1 MGILLLVVICSFFTC
16 IIIYKWCSNSSNYK
30 GKIGESRVHDIL
42 MHLSDD
48 YIILDNVVLFTTN
61 GTTQI
66 DHIVVSKYGVF
77 TIETKNYR
85 GDIYGC
91 DNQEEW
97 TQIIVTHVRYRKNP
111 FKEYTYVTNN
121 KMYNPVKQSIGHSYV
136 IKDKLKSWKHLPIVP
151 IVCFIGD
158 ANISNV
164 KSNHNVVGSRYLL
177 SVFDNYKTTYLKD
190 EEVKEIAQL
199 LSDYNMRSEV
209 SMKSHINNIATSKK
223 IKADTIKAGMC
234 PKCGGILVERQGKY
248 GNFLGCSNYP
258 KCKFTKPL

>member
-1 MGILLLVVICSFFTC
+1 MLLFVVIIFFTAC
-16 IIIYKWCSNSSNYK
+16 LIIYKWYLNSSHHK
-30 GKIGESRVHDIL
+30 GKVGESRVHDIL

-48 YIILDNVVLFTTN
+48 YTILDNVVLFTTN

-85 GDIYGC
+85 GEIYGR

-97 TQIIVTHVRYRKNP
+97 TQIIVTNVRYRRKP
-111 FKEYTYVTNN
+111 FKVYTYVTKN

-136 IKDKLKSWKHLPIVP
+136 IKDKLKVWKHLPVVP

-158 ANISNV
+158 ADISNV
-164 KSNHNVVGSRYLL
+164 QSNHHVVDSRYLL
-177 SVFDNYKTTYLKD
+177 SIFDNYKTTYLRD
-190 EEVKEIAQL
+190 EEVKEIAKL

-223 IKADTIKAGMC
+223 IKSDCIKAGIC
-234 PKCGGILVERQGKY
+234 PKCGGTLIERRGKY
-248 GNFLGCSNYP
+248 GDFLGCSNYP
-258 KCKFTKPL
+258 KCKFTKPI

>member
-1 MGILLLVVICSFFTC
+1 MEVLLLVVICFFIVC
-16 IIIYKWCSNSSNYK
+16 FIIYKWRLNYSHYK
-30 GKIGESRVHDIL
+30 GKVGESRVHDIL
-42 MHLSDD
+42 MHLPDD

-85 GDIYGC
+85 GEIYGR

-97 TQIIVTHVRYRKNP
+97 TQIIVTNVRYRRNP
-111 FKEYTYVTNN
+111 FKVYTYVTKN

-136 IKDKLKSWKHLPIVP
+136 IKDKLKSWKHLPVVP

-158 ANISNV
+158 ADISNV
-164 KSNHNVVGSRYLL
+164 RSSLHIVDSRYLL
-177 SVFDNYKTTYLKD
+177 SVFDNYKTTYLQD

-199 LSDYNMRSEV
+199 LSDYNMRNEV
-209 SMKSHINNIATSKK
+209 SMKSHINNIAISKK
-223 IKADTIKAGMC
+223 IKANNIKTGIC
-234 PKCGGILVERQGKY
+234 PKCGGTLVKRQGKY
-248 GNFLGCSNYP
+248 GEFLGCSNYP
-258 KCKFTKPL
+258 KCKFTRPI